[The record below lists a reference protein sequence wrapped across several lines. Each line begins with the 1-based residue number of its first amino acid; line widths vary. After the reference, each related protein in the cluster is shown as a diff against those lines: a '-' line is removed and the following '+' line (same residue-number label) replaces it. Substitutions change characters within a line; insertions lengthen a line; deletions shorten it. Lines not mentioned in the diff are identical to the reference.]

1 MGKKKVAVLL
11 HGLGANGIDTLFAG
25 LSEVWDYQQFE
36 ITYFIAVDSDH
47 VQFWEPR
54 VSNTQ
59 TRVVKLHDLD
69 KGRLKIWPFTLHKSL
84 KRYGPFDVVYTNM
97 DMLNGINLIVAF
109 VAGVKTRIAH
119 AHRGSSDMP
128 ANKLKRIVKGLYI
141 NLMKSL
147 MRLFSIY
154 RIGCSDVAGDYFF
167 GKGNYELIYNGIDI
181 NKYKLT
187 RTSDYSGKGKSKSH
201 RFIAVGRLHTPKNP
215 IRLVE
220 IFKAVHNLLPD
231 ATLTWLGNG
240 PMRLQVEDKIKE
252 LDLQNSVRLMGV
264 RSDVYTFLKESDYFL
279 LPSFYEGMSL
289 SLAEAQA
296 AGLVCFIS
304 DTCSSLSDCGLC
316 KYISLDLSSEEWARI
331 IVEYI
336 SGGETQLKLNLSA
349 LQKFSIENT
358 ACQIEKLF

>member
-1 MGKKKVAVLL
+1 MGKKKIAVLL
-11 HGLGANGIDTLFAG
+11 HGLGANGIDTLFAN
-25 LSEVWDYQQFE
+25 LSEVWNYQQFE

-69 KGRLKIWPFTLHKSL
+69 KGRLKIWPFTLYKSL

-119 AHRGSSDMP
+119 AHRGSSNMP
-128 ANKLKRIVKGLYI
+128 NNVLKRVFKTIYI
-141 NLMKSL
+141 SLMKGL
-147 MRLFSIY
+147 MRLFSTS
-154 RIGCSDVAGDYFF
+154 RIGCSDVAGEYFF
-167 GKGNYELIYNGIDI
+167 GKGNYELIYNGIDV
-181 NKYKLT
+181 NHYM
-187 RTSDYSGKGKSKSH
+187 RTVASGSGSH
-201 RFIAVGRLHTPKNP
+201 RFIAVGRLHAQKNP
-215 IRLVE
+215 IKIVE
-220 IFKAVHNLLPD
+220 IFKAVHDYLPN
-231 ATLTWLGNG
+231 ATLTWLGEG
-240 PMRLQVEDKIKE
+240 AMRLQVEAKIKE
-252 LDLQNSVRLMGV
+252 LGLQDSIRLMGV
-264 RSDVYTFLKESDYFL
+264 RSDVANFLKEADYYL
-279 LPSFYEGMSL
+279 LPSLFEGLSL
-289 SLAEAQA
+289 ALAEAQA

-304 DTCSSLSDCGLC
+304 DTCSRLSDCGLC